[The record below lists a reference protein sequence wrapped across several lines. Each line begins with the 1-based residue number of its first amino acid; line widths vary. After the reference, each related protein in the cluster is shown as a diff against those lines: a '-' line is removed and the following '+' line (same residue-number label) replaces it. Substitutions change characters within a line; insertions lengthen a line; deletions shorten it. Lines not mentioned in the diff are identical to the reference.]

1 MENWT
6 MDEKALDGADHIVH
20 LSVRA
25 GRRDTAYRGS
35 KKIGL

>member
-6 MDEKALDGADHIVH
+6 MDEKALDGVDHIVH

-25 GRRDTAYRGS
+25 GRLATAYSG
-35 KKIGL
+35 